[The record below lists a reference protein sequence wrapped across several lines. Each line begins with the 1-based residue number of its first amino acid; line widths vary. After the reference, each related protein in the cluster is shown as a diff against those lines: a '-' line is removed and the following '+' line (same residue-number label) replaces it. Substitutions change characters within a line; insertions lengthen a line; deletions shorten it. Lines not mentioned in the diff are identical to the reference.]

1 MAPAKL
7 PNSRP
12 RASPRIACY
21 GTVFLAGA
29 LDDANLLI
37 RGIAAEAPQFSSPR
51 LDASFLIN
59 CGRLLSGHAK
69 TMETPSTY
77 VKRLA
82 GTDFRSPKATV
93 LYECSA
99 QLCGLLGALSAERAT
114 EVAPNWYGLSAPP
127 RTKPREPDGR
137 TQIRLEILKNLAAI
151 ARQAKIA
158 NKMLMLR
165 VEYRK
170 RREYSLSG

>member
-21 GTVFLAGA
+21 GTVFLADA

-37 RGIAAEAPQFSSPR
+37 RGIAADAPQFSSPR

-59 CGRLLSGHAK
+59 CGRLLSGPE

-82 GTDFRSPKATV
+82 GTEFRSAKATV

-99 QLCGLLGALSAERAT
+99 ELCGLLVALTAERAA

-127 RTKPREPDGR
+127 RSKPQEPDGR

-158 NKMLMLR
+158 NKMLLLR